1 MYNGL
6 MYSRLLRPS
15 AQKSFF
21 LFGPRGAGKT
31 TWVKSQFPRALY
43 FDLLKAETYNDFLA
57 NPSRIAELIPEGFS
71 DWTVIDEIQK
81 VPALL
86 DEVHRLI
93 ENKGYKFVLT
103 GSSARKL
110 RRGGQNLLAGRALI
124 CNMHSL
130 TAIEL
135 GKDFRLDEYLRFG
148 GLPEVWAAGDR
159 HDFLQSYV
167 RAYLEQEVIQEGI
180 SRNLGAFARFL
191 ETASLSQGSVL
202 NVTEVGREAA
212 VGRKVVEDYF
222 SALEDLLIGVRLPV
236 FTKKAKRRL
245 VKHNKFYFFDAG
257 VYQTVR
263 PMGPLDS
270 PETVSGVALE
280 SLFFQNLRAVNDYF
294 NFGYKLYY
302 FRTATGV
309 EVDFVVY
316 GEKGLIGLEVKSK
329 KNISSADLY
338 GLLSFRRDYPMA
350 RGVMVYG
357 GSEKRHVQGVEVW
370 PIREALL
377 NLPGILEKSPY

>member
-1 MYNGL
+1 
-6 MYSRLLRPS
+6 MYSRLLTPP

-21 LFGPRGAGKT
+21 LFGPRGTGKT
-31 TWVKSQFPRALY
+31 TWVTSQFPKALY
-43 FDLLKAETYNDFLA
+43 FDLLKAETYNDFLTH
-57 NPSRIAELIPEGFS
+57 PSLIEEEIPSGFR
-71 DWTVIDEIQK
+71 DWIVIDEIQK
-81 VPALL
+81 VPELL
-86 DEVHRLI
+86 NEVHRLI
-93 ENKGYKFVLT
+93 ERKGYKFVLT

-124 CNMHSL
+124 YTMHPL
-130 TAIEL
+130 TAGEL
-135 GKDFRLDEYLRFG
+135 GKDFKLDDYVRFG
-148 GLPEVWAAGDR
+148 GLPGVWAPVDK
-159 HDFLQSYV
+159 HNFLQSYV

-191 ETASLSQGSVL
+191 ETASFSQGSVL
-202 NVTEVGREAA
+202 NMTEVGREAS

-245 VKHNKFYFFDAG
+245 VKHNKFYFFDVG
-257 VYQTVR
+257 LYQTLR

-270 PETVSGVALE
+270 TEMVSGLALE
-280 SLFFQNLRAVNDYF
+280 SLFFQNLRAVNDYL

-302 FRTATGV
+302 WRTATGV

-316 GEKGLIGLEVKSK
+316 GEKGLVAIEIKSK

-338 GLLSFRRDYPMA
+338 GLKSFQQDYPIA
-350 RGVMVYG
+350 KGVMVYG
-357 GSEKRHVQGVEVW
+357 GSQKRYVQGIEIW
-370 PIREALL
+370 PITEALL
-377 NLPGILEKSPY
+377 NLPALLGI